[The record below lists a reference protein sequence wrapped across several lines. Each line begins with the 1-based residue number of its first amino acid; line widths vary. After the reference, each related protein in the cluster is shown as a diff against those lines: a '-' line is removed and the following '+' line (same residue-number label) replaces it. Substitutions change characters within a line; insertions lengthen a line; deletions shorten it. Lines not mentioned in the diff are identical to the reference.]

1 MTEAG
6 GATTLT
12 DNQGEP
18 TTLAPRT
25 RGPSRVFAVPIFAML
40 PAQLASATNK
50 NPKVLPPNSHA
61 FGATYAAWNS
71 RWWQWAA
78 STPTPE
84 NSVVETTGRAVC
96 RRAIRQGLVSGRNRW
111 LRVGDADMYRP
122 DQSGTVLPDYR
133 RRSRRVRPGAAP
145 QAPAE
150 PCGAGI
156 VGRQVRR
163 SAIPSSIG
171 RQTTGS
177 VCISVP
183 TAQGMRWLRV
193 VVVARYLTRVILDV
207 SLAHPLTERA
217 VPISLARS
225 AVVASLRT

>member
-6 GATTLT
+6 WATLT

-25 RGPSRVFAVPIFAML
+25 RGPSRVFAVLIFAML

-61 FGATYAAWNS
+61 FGAAYAEWNS

-122 DQSGTVLPDYR
+122 DRSGTVLPDYR
-133 RRSRRVRPGAAP
+133 RRSRSVRPGAAP
-145 QAPAE
+145 KAPAE
-150 PCGAGI
+150 PRGAGI

-163 SAIPSSIG
+163 SAIPSSIRPSDHRLRLRISSDRASNAMVAG
-171 RQTTGS
+171 GCCGS
-177 VCISVP
+177 V
-183 TAQGMRWLRV
+183 
-193 VVVARYLTRVILDV
+193 LDAGH
-207 SLAHPLTERA
+207 S
-217 VPISLARS
+217 
-225 AVVASLRT
+225 

>member
-6 GATTLT
+6 GARLT

-18 TTLAPRT
+18 TALAPRT
-25 RGPSRVFAVPIFAML
+25 RGPSRVFAVLIFAML

-61 FGATYAAWNS
+61 FGATYAEWNS

-84 NSVVETTGRAVC
+84 NPVVVTTGRAVC

-111 LRVGDADMYRP
+111 LRVGDADPTGRALFFP
-122 DQSGTVLPDYR
+122 ITGDVAEVFGQEQP
-133 RRSRRVRPGAAP
+133 A

-163 SAIPSSIG
+163 SAIPSSIRPSDHRLRLRISSDRASNAMVAG
-171 RQTTGS
+171 GCCGS
-177 VCISVP
+177 V
-183 TAQGMRWLRV
+183 
-193 VVVARYLTRVILDV
+193 LDAGH
-207 SLAHPLTERA
+207 S
-217 VPISLARS
+217 
-225 AVVASLRT
+225 